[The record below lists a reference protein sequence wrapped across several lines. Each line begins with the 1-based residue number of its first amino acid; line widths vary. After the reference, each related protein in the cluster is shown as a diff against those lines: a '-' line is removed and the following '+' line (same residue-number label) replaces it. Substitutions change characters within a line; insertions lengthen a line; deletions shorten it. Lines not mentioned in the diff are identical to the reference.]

1 MNTNQDSN
9 GINWPALIARLA
21 EPFSPADVKWRPGS
35 TNKDKT
41 KALALAYAEPRVYE
55 DRLNQ
60 ICPGN
65 WEVTFEPWGTNRII
79 CQLTIHGITRSSTGE
94 ETNTNNNA
102 GTTAEAQAFKR
113 ACSKFGL
120 GRYLYDLP
128 LTWMPYN
135 PNTQEL
141 KATPPL
147 PTNMPSS
154 SANQDE
160 VIGTERASA
169 MHRELSNTGLPSQQ
183 HYSFATAA
191 IGSTL
196 TSVATRNETEAAKV
210 WRTATN
216 IGIRRTAKPRTN

>member
-1 MNTNQDSN
+1 MNTNNGQHQN
-9 GINWPALIARLA
+9 GINWSALIARLA
-21 EPFSPADVKWRPGS
+21 EPFSPADLKWRSGS
-35 TNKDKT
+35 TNKGKA

-60 ICPGN
+60 ICPGA

-128 LTWMPYN
+128 PTWKPYD
-135 PNTQEL
+135 PNTQKL
-141 KATPPL
+141 KATPQL
-147 PTNMPSS
+147 PASNVTSS
-154 SANQDE
+154 TDRHE
-160 VIGTERASA
+160 VIGAERASA
-169 MHRELSNTGLPSQQ
+169 MHRELSNAGLPRRQ

-191 IGSTL
+191 IGRPVTSFSTL
-196 TSVATRNETEAAKV
+196 NEAEATKV
-210 WRTATN
+210 WRTM
-216 IGIRRTAKPRTN
+216 KPRSN